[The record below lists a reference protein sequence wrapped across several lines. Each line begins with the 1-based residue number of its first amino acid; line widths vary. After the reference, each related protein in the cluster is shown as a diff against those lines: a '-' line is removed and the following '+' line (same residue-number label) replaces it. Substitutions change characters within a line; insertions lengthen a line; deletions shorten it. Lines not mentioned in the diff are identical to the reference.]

1 MISSKIVAGIKQK
14 CTQEEI
20 FAILNEFPEDD
31 SDQMNALKV
40 SKFYNYQNFWVYFL
54 SGSINDFYSSWK
66 INKLEKNNLKD

>member
-40 SKFYNYQNFWVYFL
+40 SKIYNYQKIL
-54 SGSINDFYSSWK
+54 SIFF
-66 INKLEKNNLKD
+66 E